1 MIWLLCKIRGRASI
15 PAMSLTPLP
24 LCSMSFACA
33 IAAALTTVGSG
44 VLTTDT
50 QSYPHKTLHRRV
62 DNGALVSCVGILSN
76 QSLSGYDEEG
86 RETETEDR
94 EMRDR
99 EEVAGSKRVGLRR
112 VEGREP
118 EDAQAGAVFP
128 CQQTRD
134 SR

>member
-1 MIWLLCKIRGRASI
+1 M
-15 PAMSLTPLP
+15 LTE
-24 LCSMSFACA
+24 
-33 IAAALTTVGSG
+33 
-44 VLTTDT
+44 DT

-62 DNGALVSCVGILSN
+62 DNRALFSSVGLLSN
-76 QSLSGYDEEG
+76 QSLSRYDEEG
-86 RETETEDR
+86 RDNQGDREDR

-99 EEVAGSKRVGLRR
+99 EEVAGSKRMGLRR

-118 EDAQAGAVFP
+118 EDAQAGAVLP